1 MVNSF
6 PGKIA
11 SSPATGTR
19 SILLP
24 RGLRIKGTGVDQ
36 KPVIKFVW
44 PYINGYYFI
53 RVTAIVQSS
62 PREALHGLVNRRT
75 TFRLRPIAGT
85 FSDID

>member
-1 MVNSF
+1 MTRVINFLLSVEGKKSFNDILSTPVVNSF

-24 RGLRIKGTGVDQ
+24 RGLRIKGTGGDQ

-44 PYINGYYFI
+44 P
-53 RVTAIVQSS
+53 
-62 PREALHGLVNRRT
+62 
-75 TFRLRPIAGT
+75 
-85 FSDID
+85 